1 MTPTRADVVAAA
13 TRIRDHV
20 HRTPV
25 LTSRTVDARLGAEFY
40 FKCENL
46 QRMGAFKVRGATN
59 AVRLLP
65 DAVETVAT
73 HSSGNHGAALAL
85 AAAEVGLRAIIVV
98 PSDARESKRS
108 AIERYGAEVVT
119 CEPTLASREATLRRV
134 VTDTGAVFVPP
145 YDHRDIIAGA
155 GTSALELLEQVPGLD
170 QVWVP
175 VGGGGLAAGTV
186 LAVGDAARVVLAEP
200 ELAADAQ
207 QSLSSGVL
215 QGAMPPVSVADGL
228 RTGPGQAQ
236 FLDSP
241 RGRRDRALGVG
252 RGHRGVGGAP
262 VLDPESRR
270 RTVRRGDAGGDGREP
285 RRGARSRWRDPERRQ
300 RLGRVGTRTSTSAFP
315 PGDQVN
321 ASMIPA

>member
-1 MTPTRADVVAAA
+1 MTPTPADVVAAA
-13 TRIRDHV
+13 TRIRHHV

-25 LTSRTVDARLGAEFY
+25 LTSRTVDSLLGAEFY

-46 QRMGAFKVRGATN
+46 QRMGAFKIRGATN

-65 DAVETVAT
+65 DTVETVAT

-85 AAAEVGLRAIIVV
+85 AAAEAGLRAIIVV

-119 CEPTLASREATLRRV
+119 CKPTLASREATLQTV
-134 VTDTGAVFVPP
+134 VADTGAAFVPP
-145 YDHRDIIAGA
+145 YDHQDIIAGA

-186 LAVGDAARVVLAEP
+186 LAVGDEAQVVLAEP

-228 RTGPGQAQ
+228 RT
-236 FLDSP
+236 
-241 RGRRDRALGVG
+241 ALGKLNFSILDEA
-252 RGHRGVGGAP
+252 GVAVHLASEAGIETWVARLSSILKVVVEPSAVVTLAAMAENPGAA
-262 VLDPESRR
+262 S
-270 RTVRRGDAGGDGREP
+270 
-285 RRGARSRWRDPERRQ
+285 
-300 RLGRVGTRTSTSAFP
+300 GRVGVILS
-315 PGDQVN
+315 GGNV
-321 ASMIPA
+321 